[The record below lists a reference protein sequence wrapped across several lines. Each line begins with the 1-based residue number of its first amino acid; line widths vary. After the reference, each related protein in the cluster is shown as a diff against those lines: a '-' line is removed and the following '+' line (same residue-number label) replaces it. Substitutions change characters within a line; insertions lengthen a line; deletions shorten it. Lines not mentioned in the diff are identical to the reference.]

1 MSIKMDQL
9 SDNATITIY
18 ARDYPIQTSYSTIK
32 NNTKLVDLIKD
43 RIIKTHLKPDKI
55 RLIIN
60 YLRGYNVNLLDLAI
74 DAKYLGINIINKVGY
89 VYINIGGKFFWL
101 SKKNLIN
108 RFKYFESFF
117 RYNDRESDDYLDILI
132 DRCPKLFKYIWY
144 NIENDTLKLELE
156 TDDNIKYELEY
167 YMYIPC
173 NSKFFNNYSL
183 LNYFTHK
190 GNLYQVNNKKIYERT
205 CGKQYY
211 IKNAQYIFIYYLDSN
226 LEFDHNNIYISLI
239 SGKIIKTKYFQMFGL
254 FYHDIKN
261 KVLIYNVSDIS
272 NLTLNISKINIYE
285 VKSAI
290 HIPINILSISNKTDY
305 LIKENIIINSKEL
318 DNLKI
323 NLSNYDVSKKNGH
336 EIIYIHISFH
346 LIHDDDFIDNKISDI
361 ELYHHDINK
370 NKSKS
375 LGLIP
380 TKKYYNNGLKI
391 NITNNSFKYRIS
403 CSEKKYDNYFLILHL
418 TKPYMEKIKLRYK
431 IIVIEE

>member
-1 MSIKMDQL
+1 MDQL

-32 NNTKLVDLIKD
+32 NNVKLIELIKD
-43 RIIKTHLKPDKI
+43 RTIKTHIKPDKI

-74 DAKYLGINIINKVGY
+74 DAKYLGINIINKIGY
-89 VYINIGGKFFWL
+89 VYINIGGKIFWL
-101 SKKNLIN
+101 SKQNLID

-117 RYNDRESDDYLDILI
+117 KYNDRESDDYLDILI
-132 DRCPKLFKYIWY
+132 DRCPKIFKYIWY
-144 NIENDTLKLELE
+144 SIEGGTLKLELE
-156 TDDNIKYELEY
+156 TDINIKNELEY
-167 YMYIPC
+167 YMYIPS

-183 LNYFTHK
+183 LNYFTHNK
-190 GNLYQVNNKKIYERT
+190 HLYQVNDKKIYERT

-226 LEFDHNNIYISLI
+226 LEFDHNNIYISLT
-239 SGKIIKTKYFQMFGL
+239 SGKIIKTKYFQIYGL

-272 NLTLNISKINIYE
+272 NLTLNISKININK

-290 HIPINILSISNKTDY
+290 HIPINILSMSNKTDY
-305 LIKENIIINSKEL
+305 FIKESTIKNNNEL

-323 NLSNYDVSKKNGH
+323 NLSMYKISKKFNC
-336 EIIYIHISFH
+336 EIIFTHISFH
-346 LIHDDDFIDNKISDI
+346 SICDDDFIDNKISSI
-361 ELYHHDINK
+361 ELYFHDINK
-370 NKSKS
+370 NESKS
-375 LGLIP
+375 FGLIS
-380 TKKYYNNGLKI
+380 TKKYHNNGLKI
-391 NITNNSFKYRIS
+391 NITNNNFKYHIS
-403 CSEKKYDNYFLILHL
+403 CSEKKYNNYFLVLHL
-418 TKPYMEKIKLRYK
+418 TKPYIEKIKLKYK